1 MHIKNFVFLQ
11 EMFKKISTL
20 FLMTI
25 AISIIMAHN
34 IVPHSHHTADAHQQH
49 QNSGPN
55 ENPLSDMFA
64 HFQHFTFSNQT
75 EFTTSLKTTS
85 NTKDLFP
92 LVFLVIEVNQIWLA
106 LQTALPKLPIEYL
119 CKRYS
124 IERLSALLFRG
135 PPAFQ

>member
-1 MHIKNFVFLQ
+1 MLSKNFVFLL

-25 AISIIMAHN
+25 AISIMMAHN
-34 IVPHSHHTADAHQQH
+34 IVPHSHHTADAHEQH
-49 QNSGPN
+49 QNSDPN

-75 EFTTSLKTTS
+75 EFTSNIKTAS
-85 NTKDLFP
+85 ITKNLFP
-92 LVFLVIEVNQIWLA
+92 LVFLVIDVKQVWLV
-106 LQTALPKLPIEYL
+106 LQAPLPKLHIDYL

-124 IERLSALLFRG
+124 IATLSTLLFRG
-135 PPAFQ
+135 PPVF